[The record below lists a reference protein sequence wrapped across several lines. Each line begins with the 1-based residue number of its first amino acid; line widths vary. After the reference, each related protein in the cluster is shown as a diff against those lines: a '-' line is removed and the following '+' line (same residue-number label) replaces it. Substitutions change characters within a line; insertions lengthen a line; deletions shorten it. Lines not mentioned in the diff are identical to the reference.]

1 MDEAA
6 LLAFIKRAL
15 DDGRKKFTYSSDNN
29 RVSVNLGDASFDFTE
44 SEYSLTPHVHHCLVS
59 GTVQQQLESDIK
71 IFADYSGWYLHD
83 AFMLQHRDLSDLEHQ
98 INVRLEKIG
107 IRANYKPRLQAWDI
121 FDTNTRFGL
130 RLLRQ
135 KDAIEPWEPTS
146 PLAFFCKWIADL
158 DHKTIIHAGSL
169 SKHGKGA
176 LMVGNG
182 GAGKSGTVIG
192 AMKYGFQS
200 SGDDYTLLSKT
211 SNEYRAHAVFRT
223 VKQDLAGLKRLG
235 LPIPQKLNWQN
246 KAVFRPDHIF
256 HQGIV
261 DAVAVHVLLSPSLGA
276 DETSFQPIDPVVVF
290 KTLTIS
296 TLKQL
301 SGSYAPMFVSC
312 ARLIH
317 DLPCFGVHLS
327 SNPEEVAQKLS
338 QFLENLKC

>member
-1 MDEAA
+1 LDEAA

-15 DDGRKKFTYSSDNN
+15 DDGRKKFAYSSETN
-29 RVSVNLGDASFDFTE
+29 RVSVNLGDANFDFTE
-44 SEYSLTPHVHHCLVS
+44 SEYSLTAHVHHCLVS
-59 GTVQQQLESDIK
+59 GTVRQQLESDIK

-192 AMKYGFQS
+192 AMKHGFQS
-200 SGDDYTLLSKT
+200 SGDDYTLLSKKA
-211 SNEYRAHAVFRT
+211 NGYCAHAVFRT
-223 VKQDLAGLKRLG
+223 VKQDLAGLKRLN
-235 LPIPQKLNWQN
+235 IPRPADLNWQN
-246 KAVFRPDHIF
+246 KAVFRPENVF
-256 HQGIV
+256 QNGIV
-261 DAVAVHVLLSPSLGA
+261 DSVAVHVLLFPSIGGV
-276 DETSFQPIDPVVVF
+276 ETTFHAVDPVIVF
-290 KTLTIS
+290 KTLTMS

-301 SGSYAPMFVSC
+301 TGSYAPIFVTC
-312 ARLIH
+312 AKLIH
-317 DLPCFGVHLS
+317 DLPCFGIKLS
-327 SNPEEVAQKLS
+327 SNPEEVSSKLAL
-338 QFLENLKC
+338 FMENLKC